1 MEYFVS
7 QYLTSRDIA
16 FKILLIE
23 TFSIFQEM
31 YCNDLT
37 FACPTKDDF
46 DFFDAD
52 GNGIL
57 TWSEWK
63 TLLG

>member
-1 MEYFVS
+1 
-7 QYLTSRDIA
+7 
-16 FKILLIE
+16 
-23 TFSIFQEM
+23 M
-31 YCNDLT
+31 YCNDLP

-57 TWSEWK
+57 TWSEWE
-63 TLLG
+63 TLHG

>member
-1 MEYFVS
+1 
-7 QYLTSRDIA
+7 
-16 FKILLIE
+16 
-23 TFSIFQEM
+23 M

-52 GNGIL
+52 GNEIL
-57 TWSEWK
+57 PDQMGSIGANMEVLSK
-63 TLLG
+63 RVKLRIKDHSGKFKLAK